1 MDPGSP
7 SPPAAAAPA
16 AGTQGQPA
24 ARSALL
30 SRDLVLPVILGVVIN
45 EITDAFADL
54 YPLVRL
60 LIAVLLVVAYWRL
73 TLVLQRPS
81 RAARSVGA
89 GPAAGPPVEPER
101 VGQQRGVQQ
110 PVVGR
115 WRWLLVAA
123 WAIAIALVIVAGLFF
138 ALGWVSAMLI
148 VVWLVV
154 VVVPIRFAH
163 ALEEPLQRLAYQVAA
178 VSVGAA
184 LSIGGGAARQ
194 PLGPTLSTWQAVTSS
209 SQVAPGVART
219 PDGLLH
225 LAFRDADGHRLL
237 HVAVKDGRPRPLDVI
252 ADGWGGLNPTTALVA
267 RRDGSLQV
275 FFGGTPP
282 QSYAADFT
290 HIKTATSNDGGR
302 TWSAYQQTRVHLY
315 AYIHSIGTATLGGD
329 GRAIVAWPGFGG
341 LWFGQ
346 GEPLQVGGGGYFL
359 DNVAVAPTK
368 DGAVVAYYNSVNPLG
383 GNPVGV
389 FVQTARPSGYTSPPT
404 EAPNWGSSAIAL
416 TDRPGR
422 DGQFLAYLGKQGE
435 VYLWR
440 VASAAPLTVGTA
452 PPERRSQRPPM
463 TKAGSGWCGPQR
475 TGCTPRV
482 PTPP

>member
-7 SPPAAAAPA
+7 SSPAAAAPA
-16 AGTQGQPA
+16 AGTQGQAA

-237 HVAVKDGRPRPLDVI
+237 HVAVKDGRPRPPDVI

-368 DGAVVAYYNSVNPLG
+368 DGAVVAYYNSVNPRVETRSVCSSR
-383 GNPVGV
+383 PRARADTPARRQRHPTGV
-389 FVQTARPSGYTSPPT
+389 PARSHSPTGPAGT
-404 EAPNWGSSAIAL
+404 GSSWP
-416 TDRPGR
+416 TW
-422 DGQFLAYLGKQGE
+422 E
-435 VYLWR
+435 SR
-440 VASAAPLTVGTA
+440 V
-452 PPERRSQRPPM
+452 RS
-463 TKAGSGWCGPQR
+463 TCGGSPAR
-475 TGCTPRV
+475 HR
-482 PTPP
+482 